1 MKFMLGTSSSL
12 AVDDPKFGA
21 WDAENSM
28 VMFWD
33 IWEATYLT
41 YSKKGVADQLHDLKV
56 MIVSTKQV
64 GLHLKF
70 NVACGRILG
79 KDPLPSIR
87 EPFLMSEDKKVERE
101 SCSGN

>member
-1 MKFMLGTSSSL
+1 
-12 AVDDPKFGA
+12 
-21 WDAENSM
+21 
-28 VMFWD
+28 MFD
-33 IWEATYLT
+33 FL
-41 YSKKGVADQLHDLKV
+41 
-56 MIVSTKQV
+56 V